1 MRALPRAALLWVAL
15 FAVYAGTL
23 GIDATRD
30 GANYSAG
37 EARIL
42 LDAESIVSDRDV
54 DRRDEYRGRDYAD
67 WIETDLQPVAGLTNG
82 RLHEPPGIGLSLI
95 IAPGYALAGPVG
107 AELLIAALLALGFV
121 AAAALARRL
130 VPDPWATRA
139 AILAGLSAP
148 ALGWAT
154 AIRPEPIAAA
164 AVAGAALAALR
175 VRDAPRLRPALAAAM
190 LIAILPWLA
199 VKFLPLAVVCAL
211 ALARW
216 LRRRRQGLA
225 AFVALEVVLF
235 AGVALITVNE
245 RLYGGLSPYDAVR
258 GTVTGASSVG
268 DYADRAGRLATL
280 WVDPGVG
287 LLVWAPFGAL
297 AFLSLALL
305 ARSLRERLAVALPG
319 VVDVEVTAGFL
330 ALLCAAQVAVA
341 AFAAPSIEHGAF
353 AAKELVPIL
362 CTGAALCA
370 WGLRHA
376 PRTGAALAALS
387 LVASAW
393 LLVGGRL
400 DDGRL
405 APPGGPLPWQ
415 GAEPMIAGIA
425 VLALIAL
432 LVREWRDWR
441 ALA

>member
-42 LDAESIVSDRDV
+42 LGAESVVSDRDV
-54 DRRDEYRGRDYAD
+54 DRRDEYRDRVYDD
-67 WIETDLQPVAGLTNG
+67 WVETDLQPVAGLTKG
-82 RLHEPPGIGLSLI
+82 RLHEPPGVGLPLL
-95 IAPGYALAGPVG
+95 IAPAYALGGPVG

-139 AILAGLSAP
+139 AVVAGLSAP

-154 AIRPEPIAAA
+154 TIRPEPIAAA

-175 VRDAPRLRPALAAAM
+175 VRDAPRLRPALSAAV
-190 LIAILPWLA
+190 LIAVLPWLS
-199 VKFLPLAVVCAL
+199 VKFLPLAIVCAL

-216 LRRRRQGLA
+216 LRRRSQGLA

-245 RLYGGLSPYDAVR
+245 RLYGGLSPYEAVR
-258 GTVTGASSVG
+258 GEVIGASSV
-268 DYADRAGRLATL
+268 ADFAERAGRLATL

-287 LLVWAPFGAL
+287 LLVWVPFAAL
-297 AFLSLALL
+297 AFLALALL
-305 ARSLRERLAVALPG
+305 ARSLRERLAIALPG

-330 ALLCAAQVAVA
+330 ALLCATQVAVA
-341 AFAAPSIEHGAF
+341 AFVAPSIEHDAF
-353 AAKELVPIL
+353 AAKELVPVL
-362 CTGAALCA
+362 CAGAALCA

-376 PRTGAALAALS
+376 PRAGAGLAALS
-387 LVASAW
+387 LVASVW
-393 LLVGGRL
+393 LLVGARL
-400 DDGRL
+400 DAGRL
-405 APPGGPLPWQ
+405 APPGGPVPWQ
-415 GAEPMIAGIA
+415 GAEPVVAA
-425 VLALIAL
+425 VALLTLAVL